1 MPPGQKQ
8 MHINSSSGG
17 PGQVRNPSSTLMNK
31 IQGEDPDVL
40 VAHNLFGFDF
50 DVLLTRAIEN
60 KLNTWSKLGR

>member
-1 MPPGQKQ
+1 MP
-8 MHINSSSGG
+8 NERALLSF
-17 PGQVRNPSSTLMNK
+17 LMNK

-60 KLNTWSKLGR
+60 KLNTWSKIGR